1 MCFCNLTNMYF
12 SMLPSDYERILKD
25 EIWGMFK
32 HIGIPMETVMSM
44 PIQDRR
50 YYIQKHNH
58 EQEAHVAAETQSKNS
73 NTNTYSGD
81 INEFARMEQ
90 ANAKVRGGQF

>member
-1 MCFCNLTNMYF
+1 
-12 SMLPSDYERILKD
+12 MLPSDYERILKD

-32 HIGIPMETVMSM
+32 HIGIPMETIMSM

-50 YYIQKHNH
+50 YYIQKHNY
-58 EQEAHVAAETQSKNS
+58 EQENH
-73 NTNTYSGD
+73 TNPENQGINGNLNKVSGD
-81 INEFARMEQ
+81 INEFARLEQ

>member
-1 MCFCNLTNMYF
+1 
-12 SMLPSDYERILKD
+12 MLPSDYERILKD

-58 EQEAHVAAETQSKNS
+58 EQEAHTTAETQSKNS
-73 NTNTYSGD
+73 GTNKISGD

>member
-1 MCFCNLTNMYF
+1 
-12 SMLPSDYERILKD
+12 MLPSDYERILKD

-50 YYIQKHNH
+50 YYIQKHNY
-58 EQEAHVAAETQSKNS
+58 EQEANSAAKTENKNS

-81 INEFARMEQ
+81 INEFARM
-90 ANAKVRGGQF
+90 

>member
-1 MCFCNLTNMYF
+1 MYF

-50 YYIQKHNH
+50 YYIQKHNY
-58 EQEAHVAAETQSKNS
+58 EQESHGSAESQGGNS
-73 NTNTYSGD
+73 GTNRISGD

>member
-1 MCFCNLTNMYF
+1 
-12 SMLPSDYERILKD
+12 MLPSDYERILKD

-58 EQEAHVAAETQSKNS
+58 EQEAHATAETQSKNS
-73 NTNTYSGD
+73 GTNKISGD

>member
-1 MCFCNLTNMYF
+1 
-12 SMLPSDYERILKD
+12 MLPSDYERILKD

-32 HIGIPMETVMSM
+32 HIGIPMETIMSM

-50 YYIQKHNH
+50 YYIQKHNY
-58 EQEAHVAAETQSKNS
+58 EQENHTNS
-73 NTNTYSGD
+73 ESQGINGNLNKVSGD
-81 INEFARMEQ
+81 INEFARLEQ

>member
-1 MCFCNLTNMYF
+1 
-12 SMLPSDYERILKD
+12 MLPSDYERILKD

-32 HIGIPMETVMSM
+32 HIGISMETVMSM